1 MKVCTR
7 VCIAPGPRARCT
19 RGRRRGPGMMHGVVA
34 SRAVQGSSVDCRF
47 CHSTDLKVFFPA
59 PRASLVIARAPRGAR
74 PRSVLHSAC
83 AYSPRGGSCAGARGR
98 GRGRTLTPCCLALPF
113 ARGAQVNRAN
123 ETIQCEN
130 CDRILEE
137 RYNDFRVV
145 PVNIERESP
154 YCVVPDD
161 ALAQHKSSSRF
172 RLLLLA
178 RATAPAPSPRALT
191 FVAARLSRRRLGRFE
206 DKLEGDPYYAS
217 GFITAFSQ
225 ISVQQQGAFTLTAR
239 TFAGELAELERIL
252 GDLDLEPPVRAASAV
267 WLPTTRIRPHLVL
280 MPP

>member
-1 MKVCTR
+1 MIHK
-7 VCIAPGPRARCT
+7 
-19 RGRRRGPGMMHGVVA
+19 VVA

-47 CHSTDLKVFFPA
+47 CHSTDMKVFFPA
-59 PRASLVIARAPRGAR
+59 PRACLDFARAPRGAR
-74 PRSVLHSAC
+74 PRSFLRSAC
-83 AYSPRGGSCAGARGR
+83 ACSLRGGSCADAGGRAGGRVGAHPTRCR
-98 GRGRTLTPCCLALPF
+98 ALPRVL
-113 ARGAQVNRAN
+113 AAQVNRAN

-172 RLLLLA
+172 RSSGLLLLT
-178 RATAPAPSPRALT
+178 RAPSLRALT
-191 FVAARLSRRRLGRFE
+191 FVAARLSHRRLSRFE

-252 GDLDLEPPVRAASAV
+252 GDLDIEPPVRRAPAALRVSVAG
-267 WLPTTRIRPHLVL
+267 LLQPAHAHT
-280 MPP
+280 